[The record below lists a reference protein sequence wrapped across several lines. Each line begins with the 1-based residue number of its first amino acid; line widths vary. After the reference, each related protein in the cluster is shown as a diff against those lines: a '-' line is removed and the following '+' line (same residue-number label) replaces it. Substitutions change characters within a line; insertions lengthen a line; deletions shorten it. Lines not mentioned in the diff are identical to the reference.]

1 MTKIRLGAVLPL
13 SALVL
18 VLACSSDPESTTPK
32 AGESCS
38 GAGTGACND
47 PKSALFCKDG
57 VWTLAPCN
65 GAEGCNDSGD
75 KIVCD
80 FTMGK
85 EGDVCII
92 AEGAAANAC
101 SLDGTKTLKCQDNKW
116 VPEVDCSGPN
126 KVPRRREGRQVRSD
140 AGQPRRRVL
149 DGGAVRVR
157 GRRHEAPRVQ
167 GRQVRH
173 RRGVHRRADL
183 QGDRDG
189 GRLPPLS

>member
-126 KVPRRREGRQVRSD
+126 KCRVEGKAAKCDQTLGNLD
-140 AGQPRRRVL
+140 AACLTEGQYACAV
-149 DGGAVRVR
+149 DGTKLLACKGGKFVIEEECTGGQTCKVTAMGA
-157 GRRHEAPRVQ
+157 GC
-167 GRQVRH
+167 
-173 RRGVHRRADL
+173 
-183 QGDRDG
+183 
-189 GRLPPLS
+189 LP